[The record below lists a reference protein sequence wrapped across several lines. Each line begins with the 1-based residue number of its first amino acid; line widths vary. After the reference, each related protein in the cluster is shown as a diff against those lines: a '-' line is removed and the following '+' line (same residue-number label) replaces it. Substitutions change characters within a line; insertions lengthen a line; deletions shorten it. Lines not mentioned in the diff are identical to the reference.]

1 MWKIES
7 VQDILSG
14 NLEKSHFQSDKLLI
28 LKHLGLAVV
37 KQRMDA
43 GMAWFARSLVP
54 LLQHM

>member
-28 LKHLGLAVV
+28 LKHLGLTVV

-43 GMAWFARSLVP
+43 GMA
-54 LLQHM
+54 